1 MKLQVGVLLFILIVM
16 LQVFGSDTW
25 GQGTVPPEAEALM
38 LDQAISL
45 ALQNNNEVKNAFL
58 EAEKAKEQVA
68 AFRTRRLPIFTLSIL
83 GARMLKS
90 ATFEFPRGSL
100 GTFAAT
106 GPIPAKDT
114 DVEAKPQFVTY
125 GSASMAQPLSQQY
138 RIGLN
143 IDLLGTNQAIAMEK
157 LRLQK
162 QTTVND
168 VKHAYYGVLQL
179 QSSLEA
185 AQEAVV
191 FYRELARVVDQHV
204 AQKTAMRSE
213 SLEVKARL
221 AKAEKDVL
229 ALSNA
234 TASQKEQLNRLLA
247 RDIRT
252 KFSVSPV
259 PDPALLAVNLDEAGS
274 TALSQRPEVKEARL
288 KVRRAEYNMRI
299 KKSEYIPD
307 VSLSVNY
314 VSVYNV
320 EVLPRDIAT
329 AGLLFTWDIFDWG
342 RKKRELAERS
352 MTIEQASNGV
362 RETESVVLMDVN
374 SKYRKLQE
382 AKAECDASQLG
393 LEAAREKLRT
403 TKNQYMEKTLLLKD
417 VLEAEATRADANR
430 QYQNALLDLWK
441 AKANFEKAMGEEYK

>member
-1 MKLQVGVLLFILIVM
+1 MKLRAGVVLVVFIVV
-16 LQVFGSDTW
+16 LQAFSSGVR
-25 GQGTVPPEAEALM
+25 GQGTVPPEAESLM

-45 ALQNNNEVKNAFL
+45 ALQNNNEVKNALL
-58 EAEKAKEQVA
+58 ETEKAREQVA

-143 IDLLGTNQAIAMEK
+143 IDLLETNQAIAMEK
-157 LRLQK
+157 LRLQR

-191 FYRELARVVDQHV
+191 FYRELTRVVDQHV
-204 AQKTAMRSE
+204 AQKAAMRSE
-213 SLEVKARL
+213 GMEVKARL

-234 TASQKEQLNRLLA
+234 MASQKEQLNRLLA

-252 KFSVSPV
+252 RFTVSPV
-259 PDPALLAVNLDEAGS
+259 PDPSSFVINLDEAGS
-274 TALSQRPEVKEARL
+274 IALSKRPEVKEARL
-288 KVRRAEYNMRI
+288 KVKKAEYNMRI

-307 VSLSVNY
+307 VSLAVNY

-374 SKYRKLQE
+374 AKYRKLQE
-382 AKAECDASQLG
+382 AKAESDASQLG

-403 TKNQYMEKTLLLKD
+403 TKNQYAEKTLLLKD
-417 VLEAEATRADANR
+417 VLEAEAALAEANR

>member
-1 MKLQVGVLLFILIVM
+1 MKLRAVVIFFVFIVVLQAF
-16 LQVFGSDTW
+16 SSEAW
-25 GQGTVPPEAEALM
+25 CQGTAPHDAEVLA
-38 LDQAISL
+38 LDQSISL
-45 ALQNNNEVKNAFL
+45 ALQNNNEVKNAVL
-58 EAEKAKEQVA
+58 ETEKAKEQVA

-83 GARMLKS
+83 GARMLQS

-143 IDLLGTNQAIAMEK
+143 IDLLETNQAIAAEK

-168 VKHAYYGVLQL
+168 VKHAYYGILQL

-185 AQEAVV
+185 AQETVV

-213 SLEVKARL
+213 GMEVKARL
-221 AKAEKDVL
+221 SKTEKDVL

-234 TASQKEQLNRLLA
+234 MASQKEQLNRLLA

-252 KFSVSPV
+252 KFTVSPV
-259 PDPALLAVNLDEAGS
+259 PDPASLVINLDEAGS
-274 TALSQRPEVKEARL
+274 TALNQRPEVKEARL
-288 KVRRAEYNMRI
+288 RVKQAEYNRRI

-307 VSLSVNY
+307 VSLAVNY

-342 RKKRELAERS
+342 RKSRELAERT
-352 MTIEQASNGV
+352 MTVEQAVNGV

-382 AKAECDASQLG
+382 AKAEIDASQLG

-403 TKNQYMEKTLLLKD
+403 TKNQYTEKTLLLKD
-417 VLEAEATRADANR
+417 VLEAEAARADANR
-430 QYQNALLDLWK
+430 QYQNALLGLWT
-441 AKANFEKAMGEEYK
+441 AKANFEKALGEENK

>member
-1 MKLQVGVLLFILIVM
+1 MKLQVGVFLFVLIVM
-16 LQVFGSDTW
+16 LQFFGSDTW

-234 TASQKEQLNRLLA
+234 MASQKEQLNRLLA

-274 TALSQRPEVKEARL
+274 IALGQRPEVKEARL

>member
-1 MKLQVGVLLFILIVM
+1 MRSWVGVILVALLIVV
-16 LQVFGSDTW
+16 QAFSSDTW
-25 GQGTVPPEAEALM
+25 CQGTAPIDAEVLA

-45 ALQNNNEVKNAFL
+45 ALQNNNEVKNAML
-58 EAEKAKEQVA
+58 ETEKAKEQVA
-68 AFRTRRLPIFTLSIL
+68 AFRTRRLPTFMLSVL
-83 GARMLKS
+83 GARMLQS

-106 GPIPAKDT
+106 GPIPAKNT

-125 GSASMAQPLSQQY
+125 SSALMAQPLSQQY

-143 IDLLGTNQAIAMEK
+143 IDLLETNQAIAMEK
-157 LRLQK
+157 LRLQR

-168 VKHAYYGVLQL
+168 VKHAYYGILQL

-213 SLEVKARL
+213 SMEVKTRL

-229 ALSNA
+229 ILSNA
-234 TASQKEQLNRLLA
+234 MASQKEQLNRLLA

-252 KFSVSPV
+252 RFTVSPV
-259 PDPALLAVNLDEAGS
+259 PDPVALVVNLDEAGS

-288 KVRRAEYNMRI
+288 RVKQAEYNRRI

-320 EVLPRDIAT
+320 EVLPRDITT

-342 RKKRELAERS
+342 RKNRELAERT
-352 MTIEQASNGV
+352 MTIEQAVNGV

-382 AKAECDASQLG
+382 AKAECDANQLG

-403 TKNQYMEKTLLLKD
+403 TKNQYVEKTLLLKD
-417 VLEAEATRADANR
+417 VLEAEAARADANR
-430 QYQNALLDLWK
+430 QYQNALLGLWT
-441 AKANFEKAMGEEYK
+441 AKANFEKALGEENK